1 MTILHTKQILD
12 NMNIIDYIEGVIF
25 GWALYFSVLLIESI
39 IERAIMFN
47 KKIDK
52 DPYQRFSTVGS
63 SWLIAIVV
71 VLWGTFYTLNKF

>member
-1 MTILHTKQILD
+1 
-12 NMNIIDYIEGVIF
+12 MNIIDYIEGVIF